1 MFKKL
6 LGLSILL
13 FFTTPVFADFCAV
26 GEESEGTSEDGRFR
40 VTVEYNDKKKRWVY
54 TWRDTQTKKEIK
66 KTLSSLKHKHQH
78 FNVYVSAD
86 GKRFALLDTC
96 TDHWTKSM
104 LKRHKAHTDKR
115 LKELQN
121 PNWKP
126 DLKAKDQLTL
136 SQQLTASLP
145 RLFIFTAKT
154 GRRAKQYSMKDLAHN
169 DSIKKMSMSMGHIAW
184 LDEDN
189 ENGVELSFDHKDKLS
204 FESSNGAVVE
214 VSLSTLKRK
223 IIQPKSKKD
232 KAKK

>member
-1 MFKKL
+1 MFKKF

-13 FFTTPVFADFCAV
+13 FLTTPVFADLCAV

-40 VTVEYNDKKKRWVY
+40 VNVDYNDKKKRWVY

-66 KTLSSLKHKHQH
+66 KTLPSLKHKHQH

-104 LKRHKAHTDKR
+104 IKRHKAHMDKR

-126 DLKAKDQLTL
+126 GPEGQLTL
-136 SQQLTASLP
+136 SQQFTASLP

-154 GRRAKQYSMKDLAHN
+154 GRKAKQYAMKDLAHN
-169 DSIKKMSMSMGHIAW
+169 DSIKKMTMSFGHIAW
-184 LDEDN
+184 LDGDN
-189 ENGVELSFDHKDKLS
+189 DKGVELSYDHKDTLS